1 MKKFLALALA
11 IVMMAAIAVPAFA
24 APTSLDQGANPDETK
39 SATATV
45 TYGVNKTYTVTVPD
59 AVAFPTD
66 GTNAITADVSAEDV
80 VIPGSQKLVVS
91 VASAA
96 GSYTVPNSDPEVT
109 YDAKVEWTLVEV
121 TKNGSNA
128 VPYSV
133 YVGEAGALAKPTGDD
148 VKALTNAL
156 GTVLTVN
163 SSTGAAAATGGAKL
177 FFETVGTNQ
186 SGNYIDTL
194 TFTVALEDVA

>member
-24 APTSLDQGANPDETK
+24 APTRLDQGLTPDETK

-59 AVAFPTD
+59 AVAFPAA
-66 GTNAITADVSAEDV
+66 GNAITADVSAEAV

-96 GSYTVPNSDPEVT
+96 GSYTVPNSGDPGVT

-133 YVGEAGALAKPTGDD
+133 YVGAADALAKPTGDD

-163 SSTGAAAATGGAKL
+163 SSTSATAATGGAKL

>member
-24 APTSLDQGANPDETK
+24 APTRIDQEDDPDETK

-96 GSYTVPNSDPEVT
+96 GSYTVPNSGDPGVT

-133 YVGEAGALAKPTGDD
+133 YVGAAGAQAKPQDAD
-148 VKALTNAL
+148 ALTNAL